1 MVAAKKDEGPVEHP
15 AFADRPQ
22 DEPEPNTTFADR
34 AKARKPKKKAVQSA
48 ENKAV
53 TAATRKGGK

>member
-1 MVAAKKDEGPVEHP
+1 MAAKEKGPVEHP

-22 DEPEPNTTFADR
+22 DEPLPNTTFSER
-34 AKARKPKKKAVQSA
+34 ATARKPKKKAVQSA

-53 TAATRKGGK
+53 ASDRPSRKSK